1 VWFAQNVPPMTHALT
16 SFVENHG
23 ILAILILMT
32 ADSCGA
38 PFASEVIMTFAGYVA
53 AAGHLSLGGA
63 IVAGTAGNFVGSLVA
78 YWLAA
83 QFGEPLLLG
92 PGRFIGIRRSHV
104 ELADRWF
111 RRRGLLAVFV
121 GRLVPVVRTYVS
133 FPAGLARVP
142 FLPFAALTFLGVLLW
157 CAGLAAAGYA
167 VGANYEK
174 VSGPIEKATIGIA
187 AVVVLLVVGW
197 FVRGRRAAGR
207 AARG

>member
-1 VWFAQNVPPMTHALT
+1 MTHALT

-23 ILAILILMT
+23 VLAILILMT

-38 PFASEVIMTFAGYVA
+38 PFASEVIMSFAGYFA
-53 AAGHLSLGGA
+53 AAGHLSIVGA
-63 IVAGTAGNFVGSLVA
+63 ILAGTFGNLVGSLIA

-111 RRRGLLAVFV
+111 RRHGLMAVFV

-133 FPAGLARVP
+133 FPAGLARVEP
-142 FLPFAALTFLGVLLW
+142 VRFTLLTFAGVLIW
-157 CAGLAAAGYA
+157 CVGLASAGYA

-174 VSGPIEKATIGIA
+174 VSGPVEKATIGIA
-187 AVVVLLVVGW
+187 VAVVLVVVAW
-197 FVRGRRAAGR
+197 FVRGRAQRRAER
-207 AARG
+207 